1 MSNIALSFEKDGS
14 DGLTHNVQRGRK
26 GTQNGIVRVLGYQ
39 VLFFGS
45 SSRGSF
51 YYCSC
56 KYFAVGQRIFGEV
69 NLRSAESEDG
79 KLSFERC
86 TFL

>member
-26 GTQNGIVRVLGYQ
+26 GTQNGIVNRFGVPGP
-39 VLFFGS
+39 VFGS

-51 YYCSC
+51 
-56 KYFAVGQRIFGEV
+56 
-69 NLRSAESEDG
+69 
-79 KLSFERC
+79 
-86 TFL
+86 